1 MIDMIYTVIFSNK
14 HAHAIAEFNVV
25 EMSKLASYPFDSIY
39 FNSWTFAG
47 IRESFEI
54 AVVKAKAP
62 DLRKNEADNYLTA
75 LNEIQTRQQNIIV
88 NAHYN

>member
-1 MIDMIYTVIFSNK
+1 MPNPEFTVKQLKNKRLLQQLQRMIDMIYTVIFSNK

-39 FNSWTFAG
+39 FKSWTFAG

-54 AVVKAKAP
+54 ADV
-62 DLRKNEADNYLTA
+62 
-75 LNEIQTRQQNIIV
+75 
-88 NAHYN
+88 